1 MINLQEQGIN
11 GVLADEMG
19 LGKTL
24 QSISVLAYMADYK
37 QVSC

>member
-1 MINLQEQGIN
+1 MRDYQIEGLNWLLKMHNCNIN

-24 QSISVLAYMADYK
+24 
-37 QVSC
+37 